1 MMDSHVKFHS
11 TNGKRLILIAEFDA
25 QNRAFLS
32 ETLQEQFELLFVE
45 TGGEA
50 YRQLCT
56 HSETVSLVLLDM
68 ALPDMRGLD
77 ALLRIRTN
85 PALAHIPVI
94 VMTSDKETEVE
105 SLNLGAI
112 DYISLPYPPAR
123 VVLARVRRT
132 IELSEDRDIIHF
144 TERDHL
150 TGLYNQEY
158 FFRYAEQYD
167 TYHTDKAMDAIV
179 VDVNHFHMINEMY
192 GKAYG
197 DKVLKRIGEKVREIV
212 KDSGGIVCR
221 HEADIFYVYC
231 PHRNDYTSLLDN
243 ASAGLSDEGHGRTH
257 VRLRLGVYS
266 EVDKTIDI
274 ERRFDR
280 AKLAANTV
288 RSNFTKAIA
297 IYDSALHESELF
309 EEHLLE
315 SFHDAL
321 KSRQFVVYYQPKF
334 DIRQVEPVLTSAEA
348 LVRWKNPELGMIT
361 PNVFIPLFEMN
372 GLIQEL
378 DHYVWHEV
386 AAQLREWKNRLG
398 FAVPVSVNV
407 SRIDMYDEDFVENL
421 QSLLS
426 NYGLT
431 SDEFLLEITESA
443 YTEDSDQII
452 ETVSKLREAGFKI
465 EMDDFGSGY
474 SSLNMISSLPIDAL
488 KLDMQFIKNAFKGR
502 KDTRMLEVVFE
513 IAESL
518 MVPSIAEGVETA
530 EQMFTLKA
538 MGCGIVQGYYFSK
551 PVPAI
556 EFEAFLQARRQ
567 RSAGD
572 ALPDIKL
579 AGSGRN
585 TMIKMPH
592 DRFTYEAMHDP
603 MTGLYNQSAFEMLLR
618 DADRNH
624 IALLLASVDT
634 VERIN
639 QDSAVRERALRR
651 ITQVLRR
658 NFRSVDF
665 ICRINS
671 EEFVIIMTRINSSLE
686 QLVRD
691 KVRRINQML
700 AEEDDLP
707 ATTLSVGIAFSD
719 RRDPLGDIFYDA
731 DLTLQR
737 LRATGQTGGCA
748 VY

>member
-1 MMDSHVKFHS
+1 MDSHVKFHS
-11 TNGKRLILIAEFDA
+11 TNGKRLILIVESDA
-25 QNRAFLS
+25 RNRAFLS
-32 ETLQEQFELLFVE
+32 DTLREQFELLFVE

-50 YRQLCT
+50 YRQLSMR
-56 HSETVSLVLLDM
+56 SETVSLVLLDM
-68 ALPDMRGLD
+68 VLPDTRGLD
-77 ALLRIRTN
+77 VLLRIRTD
-85 PALAHIPVI
+85 PTLSQIPVI

-112 DYISLPYPPAR
+112 DYLSLPYPPAK

-167 TYHTDKAMDAIV
+167 TYHTDRAMDAIV

-212 KDSGGIVCR
+212 GDSGGIVCR

-231 PHRNDYTSLLDN
+231 PHRNDYTSILNN
-243 ASAGLSDEGHGRTH
+243 ASKGLSDEDHGRTH

-288 RSNFTKAIA
+288 RSSFTKAIA
-297 IYDSALHESELF
+297 IYDSVLHESELF

-321 KSRQFVVYYQPKF
+321 KSRQFEVYYQPKF

-348 LVRWKNPELGMIT
+348 LVRWKNPELGMIS
-361 PNVFIPLFEMN
+361 PNVFIPLFERN

-378 DHYVWHEV
+378 DHYVWREV
-386 AAQLREWKNRLG
+386 AAQLREWKSRLG

-421 QSLLS
+421 KALMSD
-426 NYGLT
+426 YGLT
-431 SDEFLLEITESA
+431 SDEFPLEITESA

-452 ETVSKLREAGFKI
+452 ETVSQLREAGFRI

-474 SSLNMISSLPIDAL
+474 SSLNMISALPIDAL
-488 KLDMQFIKNAFKGR
+488 KLDMQFIRNAFKGR
-502 KDTRMLEVVFE
+502 KDTRMLEVVIG
-513 IAESL
+513 IADSL

-538 MGCGIVQGYYFSK
+538 MGCGVVQGYYFSR

-556 EFEAFLQARRQ
+556 EFEAFLRARWR
-567 RSAGD
+567 RSE
-572 ALPDIKL
+572 
-579 AGSGRN
+579 SGPQPGAN
-585 TMIKMPH
+585 PVDNGNDSETGMFH

-603 MTGLYNQSAFEMLLR
+603 LTGLYNQSAFEMLLK
-618 DADRNH
+618 DADKNH
-624 IALLLASVDT
+624 IALLLATVDDM
-634 VERIN
+634 ERIRHDRSVSE
-639 QDSAVRERALRR
+639 QVFRR
-651 ITQVLRR
+651 IALILRR

-665 ICRINS
+665 ICRIDFD
-671 EEFVIIMTRINSSLE
+671 EFAVIMTRVDSSLE
-686 QLVRD
+686 RLVRD

-700 AEEDDLP
+700 MEQEDLP
-707 ATTLSVGIAFSD
+707 TTTLSVGVAFSD
-719 RRDPLGDIFYDA
+719 RRNPEGDIFYDA
-731 DLTLQR
+731 DSALHK
-737 LRATGQTGGCA
+737 LRASGKSDCEI
-748 VY
+748 Y